1 MTTATRT
8 RKSAA
13 IESVTTIARVQ
24 FKSDPRKVVYLN
36 RSSDG
41 ETQYE
46 TFLFDGRATSCTCP
60 SRKPC
65 KHMAHSEQAEAKRQ
79 EALAEEERIEA
90 ARVLYLAEL
99 HQAAIEKQVRQ
110 MSASPVILVEC
121 KQDDSSTAGDDP
133 WEGLDDEAR
142 YAAWRDYE
150 FALGSW

>member
-13 IESVTTIARVQ
+13 VESVTTIARVQ
-24 FKSDPRKVVYLN
+24 FKADPRKVVYLN

-41 ETQYE
+41 STQYE
-46 TFLFDGRATSCTCP
+46 TSLFDGKATSCNCP

-65 KHMAHSEQAEAKRQ
+65 KHMIHSEQAEAYRQ
-79 EALAEEERIEA
+79 EALAEKERIETSL
-90 ARVLYLAEL
+90 VLHQAKM
-99 HQAAIEKQVRQ
+99 HQAAIEKQERQ
-110 MSASPVILVEC
+110 MNGSPVIES
-121 KQDDSSTAGDDP
+121 KQVVKSTADDDP

-142 YAAWRDYE
+142 YVAWRNYE